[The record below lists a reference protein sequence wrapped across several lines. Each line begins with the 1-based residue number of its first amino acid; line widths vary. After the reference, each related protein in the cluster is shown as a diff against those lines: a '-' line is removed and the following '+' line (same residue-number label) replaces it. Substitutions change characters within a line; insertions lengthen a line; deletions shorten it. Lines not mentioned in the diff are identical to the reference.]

1 MQTLHFETTVPKN
14 REIKLNLFPF
24 RPGEQVEVIVL
35 SRKPVKAED
44 NDFPLKNTVIK
55 YLNPTEPVADDDWN
69 VLQ

>member
-14 REIKLNLFPF
+14 REIKLNLSPF

-35 SRKPVKAED
+35 SRKPVEMGVE
-44 NDFPLKNTVIK
+44 DFPLKNTVIK
-55 YLNPTEPVADDDWN
+55 YINPTNPVSENDWN